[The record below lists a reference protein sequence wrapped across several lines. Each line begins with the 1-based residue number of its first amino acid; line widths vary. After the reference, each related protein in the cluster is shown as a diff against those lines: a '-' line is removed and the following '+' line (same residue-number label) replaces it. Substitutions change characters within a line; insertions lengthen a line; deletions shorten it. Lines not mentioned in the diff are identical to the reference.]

1 MKSTKVKENGG
12 GILLM
17 FWEVNCII
25 VKSFNP
31 ATVLSRY
38 YHLVEY
44 DTTLAESIPVSDKYI
59 SRKRDAKRVIAWKCQ
74 LQKVGISLKFACLFL
89 RYLALTCTF
98 HRAEPNKRRGQRP
111 NSEQLMEEILQK
123 QLRYHEI
130 RWTNPRYVH
139 KYQLIFAK
147 EKPKQWNWQSCSFS
161 E

>member
-111 NSEQLMEEILQK
+111 NSEQFDGRDSAKTVEIS
-123 QLRYHEI
+123 
-130 RWTNPRYVH
+130 WNPVN
-139 KYQLIFAK
+139 KSQV
-147 EKPKQWNWQSCSFS
+147 CSQISTDFRQRKT
-161 E
+161 